1 MDYIVSIG
9 DLCFDCFDD
18 ADDDFNKFLNKLQEG
33 YAFAYPAKKR
43 NRLGLT
49 HSTMVALYDWSP
61 MRSLFAPN
69 LNPSYFR
76 VVRDGSNGR
85 TFTAEYFLSHRDFI
99 VVKFDH
105 RECLMRRFAP
115 RQSGEPYQDHAAY
128 DTRFIPK
135 AVA

>member
-18 ADDDFNKFLNKLQEG
+18 ADDAFNKFLSRLHEG
-33 YAFAYPAKKR
+33 YAFAYPEKKR

-49 HSTMVALYDWSP
+49 HSTMVALYDLSP
-61 MRSLFAPN
+61 IRSLFSPN

-76 VVRDGSNGR
+76 VVRDGLIGR
-85 TFTAEYFLSHRDFI
+85 TFTAEYFISHRDFI
-99 VVKFDH
+99 AVKFDH
-105 RECLMRRFAP
+105 RQCLLRRFAP
-115 RQSGEPYQDHAAY
+115 RQPDEPYRDYAAH
-128 DTRFIPK
+128 DTLFIPK